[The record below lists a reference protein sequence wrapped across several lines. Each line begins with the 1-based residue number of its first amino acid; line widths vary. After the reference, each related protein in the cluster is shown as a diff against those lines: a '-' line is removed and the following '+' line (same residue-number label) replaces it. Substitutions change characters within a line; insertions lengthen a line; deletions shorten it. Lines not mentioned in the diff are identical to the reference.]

1 MKAKLL
7 EGKTAIITGGSK
19 GIGQGIAEL
28 YAEEGA
34 NVVITA
40 RGQSSIDEEVE
51 KIRNAGGSAIGVVA
65 DQRNEKDVDKVFQA
79 ALDAFGDIDI
89 VVINAGVGE
98 NLKIEATPTELFDEI
113 YEVNL
118 RGPFAYAR
126 AAVRHFLPKNDGS
139 IVMIS
144 STNGIRPLCG
154 VSYTT
159 SKAALNGMAKQIAM
173 NLVGTGVRIN
183 TICPGYTITPLSGKQ
198 ERTNGG
204 AIPPAGTDFNPMNL
218 DDRMNPPEDVS
229 TRPILLA
236 RSVRGVPTY
245 PIDQAYAA
253 LFFGSD
259 MSKCVQG
266 QLICVDNGSY
276 L

>member
-1 MKAKLL
+1 MKTKML
-7 EGKTAIITGGSK
+7 EGKTAIVTGGSK

-28 YAEEGA
+28 YAQEGA

-40 RGQSSIDEEVE
+40 RGKNDLDAEVE
-51 KIRNAGGSAIGVVA
+51 KITRAGGKATGIVA
-65 DQRNEKDVDKVFQA
+65 DQRNPESVNNVFQTTLA
-79 ALDAFGDIDI
+79 TYGDFDI
-89 VVINAGVGE
+89 LVINAGVGE
-98 NLKIEATPTELFDEI
+98 NIKIEATPNELFDEI
-113 YEVNL
+113 YEINMK
-118 RGPFAYAR
+118 GPFMYAR
-126 AAVRHFLPKNDGS
+126 EAVKHFLPKKDGS
-139 IVMIS
+139 IIMIS
-144 STNGIRPLCG
+144 SVNGIRPLCG
-154 VSYTT
+154 VSYCT
-159 SKAALNGMAKQIAM
+159 SKGALNMMAKQIAM

-204 AIPPAGTDFNPMNL
+204 AIPTAGTDYDPMNL

-229 TRPILLA
+229 TRPILLS
-236 RSVRGVPTY
+236 RSVRGLPTY

-259 MSKCVQG
+259 MSKCVNG
-266 QLICVDNGSY
+266 QIISVDNGSY